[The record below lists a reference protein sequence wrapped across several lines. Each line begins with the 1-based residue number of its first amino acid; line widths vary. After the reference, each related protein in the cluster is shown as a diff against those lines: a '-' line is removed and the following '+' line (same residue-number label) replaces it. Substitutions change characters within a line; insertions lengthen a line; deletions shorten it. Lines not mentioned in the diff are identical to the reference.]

1 MKVPKFKGLV
11 AASYTPMHDDESIAP
26 EMIAPLVDYA
36 VRQKFAGLFAVGS
49 TGEFISLT
57 TEERKTVAE
66 SYIREAAGRIPVIVN
81 VGSCSYRES
90 AELAAHAAAAGADA
104 LCAIAPFYFR
114 PETVRDLADFI
125 KRIAP
130 ACDGRPLY
138 LYHAPGITQVN
149 LPMSEFV
156 KIMLD
161 EVPNFAGIKFTNE
174 NLCEFERCVALGG
187 DRIQMMFGRDE
198 MLLGALAMGAKGAI
212 GTTFNYLPR
221 VYQGVIEAFEAGD
234 SAGAL
239 EKMRISH
246 RAVAVAARFGISS
259 LKLFMKYAGI
269 DVGPMRT
276 PCNRISPEQEREFV
290 RVVDEIDQ
298 PQRTDIVV
306 SVGETRMNEQKVARA
321 NLHRAFSGQVQPLA
335 GVDQHNLHKGVAVHL
350 THRMAAGDH
359 LFDIQRQGVFGQIL
373 FQMVGD
379 ETCHVRSSSFFYNNP
394 VLPGLQ
400 AASSIRNFVALA
412 GCFLSLM
419 SSFFFE
425 KSSIIKVEATDNR
438 FSGKENHEYV
448 GKISDR
454 VDNRPSAGW
463 LDRACGTAAVGG
475 TGVSGNHSDA
485 GGDGFPLTTAAGGV
499 LPAFRRAGTGG
510 RSV

>member
-198 MLLGALAMGAKGAI
+198 MLLGALAMGAEAGV
-212 GTTFNYLPR
+212 GTTFNYLPKIYR
-221 VYQGVIEAFEAGD
+221 GVIEAFEAGD
-234 SAGAL
+234 MAGARSFMEL
-239 EKMRISH
+239 SH
-246 RAVAVAARFGISS
+246 RAVAISARHGLASI
-259 LKLFMKYAGI
+259 KVFMKFAGI
-269 DVGPMRT
+269 DPGPMR
-276 PCNRISPEQEREFV
+276 SPVRRMSADEEKVFRQELS
-290 RVVDEIDQ
+290 Q
-298 PQRTDIVV
+298 
-306 SVGETRMNEQKVARA
+306 
-321 NLHRAFSGQVQPLA
+321 A
-335 GVDQHNLHKGVAVHL
+335 G
-350 THRMAAGDH
+350 
-359 LFDIQRQGVFGQIL
+359 
-373 FQMVGD
+373 
-379 ETCHVRSSSFFYNNP
+379 
-394 VLPGLQ
+394 
-400 AASSIRNFVALA
+400 
-412 GCFLSLM
+412 
-419 SSFFFE
+419 
-425 KSSIIKVEATDNR
+425 
-438 FSGKENHEYV
+438 
-448 GKISDR
+448 
-454 VDNRPSAGW
+454 
-463 LDRACGTAAVGG
+463 LDPYIG
-475 TGVSGNHSDA
+475 
-485 GGDGFPLTTAAGGV
+485 
-499 LPAFRRAGTGG
+499 
-510 RSV
+510 